1 MALFVHVNSES
12 NNFDCMHGCYTS
24 GRIVLPI
31 YGTIILS
38 EPHIDEVAV
47 EFVYIIILL
56 NVKLCSN

>member
-1 MALFVHVNSES
+1 LTA
-12 NNFDCMHGCYTS
+12 CTS

-38 EPHIDEVAV
+38 EPNIDEFAV

-56 NVKLCSN
+56 NVRLCSNWLKSVKKSHGLPVGLV